1 MEPDKKQP
9 PSLTDV
15 GRKLLDHSKQAEF
28 TARRGA
34 VVEMFPYIF
43 TASDRMSARAIARFL
58 ENEFGIKLS
67 SVTITK
73 ALKDPKKTWNAFFDE
88 LEPHA
93 LRFQAETSMLLTE
106 FLFKDKNVKN
116 PENILLRLQKKA
128 LFTLEYDHSD
138 RVLREKWFSIDLKI
152 RLKARPYLE
161 ERLRAKECGL
171 PMWPKRNSPK
181 NEKRDWK

>member
-1 MEPDKKQP
+1 MEADKKQP

-15 GRKLLDHSKQAEF
+15 GQKLLDHSKQAEF

-43 TASDRMSARAIARFL
+43 IASERMSARAISRFL
-58 ENEFGIKLS
+58 ETEFGIKLS

-73 ALKDPKKTWNAFFDE
+73 SLKDPKKSWNAFFDE

-93 LRFQAETSMLLTE
+93 LRFQAESTLPLTD

-116 PENILLRLQKKA
+116 PNNLALRISKKIIFSA
-128 LFTLEYDHSD
+128 EFDHAD

-161 ERLRAKECGL
+161 ERLRAKECGI
-171 PMWPKRNSPK
+171 PMWSKRNNPK
-181 NEKRDWK
+181 NEKGG